1 LSIWIN
7 GRLSGKAD
15 TIVYNAQVSREQH
28 AAHGFHD
35 DRACVID
42 NGFDLERF
50 RPDPTSRQEWR
61 SRLALPGRDALI
73 VGNVGRYNPQ
83 KDHAT
88 MVRAFS
94 EAVAVD
100 PRLVLVLAGD
110 GLVESNDALAR
121 QIAAAGMT
129 SRVRLLGPVLDVH
142 RLYPAFDCFL
152 LSSSFGEAFPNVLG
166 EAMACGVPC
175 ITTRIGDS
183 ARIVGELGR
192 VTEPGDVGGLASAIL
207 DTVARLKDDPGGPA
221 LACRERISESYAL
234 EVIAQRYADLYASL
248 CNHVQ
253 PDGSVRHDPCVN

>member
-1 LSIWIN
+1 
-7 GRLSGKAD
+7 
-15 TIVYNAQVSREQH
+15 
-28 AAHGFHD
+28 
-35 DRACVID
+35 
-42 NGFDLERF
+42 
-50 RPDPTSRQEWR
+50 
-61 SRLALPGRDALI
+61 
-73 VGNVGRYNPQ
+73 
-83 KDHAT
+83 

-207 DTVARLKDDPGGPA
+207 DTVARLKDDPGGLA